1 MGRIACT
8 CLCLCLLLPAFAAHA
23 AAEGRET
30 VAAKPLP
37 VAPDQAGDRDR
48 GVAPATGAPENA
60 RRSRM
65 VAAESKDRPQM
76 RFSAM
81 YREVGTDPGTRDN
94 CLKGTGSRVRRETYG
109 VGACVIGNGQ
119 VYKVEH

>member
-1 MGRIACT
+1 M
-8 CLCLCLLLPAFAAHA
+8 
-23 AAEGRET
+23 
-30 VAAKPLP
+30 AAKPLP
-37 VAPDQAGDRDR
+37 VAPDQAGYRDR

>member
-8 CLCLCLLLPAFAAHA
+8 CLCLLLPAFAAHA

-37 VAPDQAGDRDR
+37 VAPDQAGYRDR